1 MSSTSCTMR
10 SALTDDLHR
19 SALRN
24 AHAIPLDKLGDD
36 PLLKITGIHIS
47 LAALL
52 ESVGQHR
59 KSLELLQGA
68 LDLMDRYDPELPKDA
83 QTAFGATRP
92 TGQPQGEHV
101 WDIKD
106 VTRQIGLLQKLG
118 SLCLYLAD
126 AQPSRADAYLR
137 TSETYLNRALNAM
150 VKLGSSAGSAKG
162 NKDGTR
168 LVGRDFAFPA
178 ESTSAAGE
186 QDLAAGLGGKNESLD
201 RVTKRSMGV
210 AMENLADVYARQG
223 KHE

>member
-1 MSSTSCTMR
+1 MPEGK
-10 SALTDDLHR
+10 LIDLAR

-24 AHAIPLDKLGDD
+24 AHAVPLAKLGDD

-59 KSLELLQGA
+59 KSLEVLQGA
-68 LDLMDRYDPELPKDA
+68 LDLMDRYDPEPTSKA
-83 QTAFGATRP
+83 QDTFGASRP
-92 TGQPQGEHV
+92 SGRPQGEHA
-101 WDIKD
+101 WDSQD

-137 TSETYLNRALNAM
+137 TSEVYLNRALNAM
-150 VKLGSSAGSAKG
+150 VKLGASTSASPAKS
-162 NKDGTR
+162 NKDGTK
-168 LVGRDFAFPA
+168 LVGRDFNFPA
-178 ESTSAAGE
+178 ESTSASGE
-186 QDLAAGLGGKNESLD
+186 QDLTAGLNGKNESLD

-210 AMENLADVYARQG
+210 AMENLADVYTRQG